1 MSSITAKQYVTSKV
15 KGTALAGY
23 ENRIFGSLV
32 VANISRNTVVTADVE
47 NAIDALF
54 RKLSAKLSKSTT
66 ALPGSHVQARPESER
81 TSIKDSEIKKSTYA
95 SSLRR
100 EIDPQTGDKLH
111 VIKLLGNVDALH
123 NPSTRVVY
131 PIPGSKDAIPEFV

>member
-1 MSSITAKQYVTSKV
+1 MLAKQYVTK
-15 KGTALAGY
+15 KIAGTALAGY
-23 ENRIFGSLV
+23 GNRIFGSLV

-54 RKLSAKLSKSTT
+54 RKLSAKLTKSMP
-66 ALPGSHVQARPESER
+66 ALPGSHAQARPEEER
-81 TSIKDSEIKKSTYA
+81 AAIKDNEAKKSTYA
-95 SSLRR
+95 SNLRKA
-100 EIDPQTGDKLH
+100 IDPQTGDKLH

-131 PIPGSKDAIPEFV
+131 PIPGSKDAIPEFI